1 MARGIF
7 FTGCDEVEPTDV
19 YGNGIEARLVS
30 PADFP
35 LWLVRAE
42 LAPGQGLTW
51 GTHHGEEAVYVG
63 GGAVEVDGRPCEA
76 GGSVIL
82 EAGVPASLVAPDG
95 ATIVHVGRH
104 GGPTAGGET
113 VHVVGPGG
121 TYARGGEGRDT
132 RYFADS
138 ECPTCEVTLFTTARS
153 QHHESPAHSHS
164 ADELLHVLEG
174 EIVVGRRHLGPGTT
188 IAIHAERR
196 YAFHSDGFRFLNY
209 RPARATMTVD
219 RAAPPI
225 EEGPRA
231 HGFDLVMDLR

>member
-1 MARGIF
+1 VSRGIF
-7 FTGCDEVEPTDV
+7 FVAADEVEPSDL
-19 YGNGIEARLVS
+19 YGSGIEARLVS

-42 LAPGQGLTW
+42 LAPGDRIAW
-51 GTHHGEEAVYVG
+51 GSDHGDEAVYVVSG
-63 GGAVEVDGRPCEA
+63 GVEVDGRACPA
-76 GGSVIL
+76 GGSVVV
-82 EAGVPASLVAPDG
+82 EAGVAAELVAPSG
-95 ATIVHVGRH
+95 AELVHVGRH
-104 GGPTAGGET
+104 GGPTDGGET

-121 TYARGGEGRDT
+121 TYSRVGEGKDT

-138 ECPTCEVTLFTTARS
+138 ECPTCDVTLFTTGRAMR
-153 QHHESPAHSHS
+153 HESPAHSHS
-164 ADELLHVLEG
+164 ADELLHVLDG

-188 IAIHAERR
+188 IAIHADRR
-196 YAFHSDGFRFLNY
+196 YAFHSAGFTFLNY
-209 RPARATMTVD
+209 RPTLATMTVD